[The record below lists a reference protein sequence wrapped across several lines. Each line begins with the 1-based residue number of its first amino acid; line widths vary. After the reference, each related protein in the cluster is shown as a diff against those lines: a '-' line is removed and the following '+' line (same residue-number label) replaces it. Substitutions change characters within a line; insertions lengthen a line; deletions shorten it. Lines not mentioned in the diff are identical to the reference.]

1 MICEESTWPSD
12 TCALRLGLTEN
23 FTCDAFCTNQSS
35 TVLPTRCLD
44 FTIAASSTCD
54 TANST
59 VLPDPCGYA
68 ATLQDSNQMG
78 ICVCSGRQRANNHA
92 ASMANGLVRIS
103 AEAQVMSFLAGI
115 AHRVVA
121 PWGVISAAALQL
133 QAGATSQQI
142 AEAVSIAAN
151 SEVAFSISGE
161 QAAYAG
167 HFLAASLGLNGSAS
181 LAAAVEA
188 ASLRDPTGRLQ
199 HLTAVL
205 AFRGVPAEEA
215 VNQTIDAMLS
225 ALPPDSTE
233 ALIQGVWWYRLFLEG
248 AVRPWRLSDLRDA
261 FEGVPA
267 QSQFSL
273 LDAVARARTVL
284 VADSGVTLGDAV
296 VTIASETNHTG
307 PKEVQHAAY
316 AAALLAYLSTEE
328 AAAAVAGATSALDAD
343 LTSAAVR
350 LLNYLL
356 ASGYNIS
363 QASAIVWTAVQ
374 AFGGQDADLQT
385 AGSHFQELFP
395 PHSVWQPALDHWK
408 ALTGLPTG
416 GSALPIGK
424 VHEPYLIQGLAT
436 VLQVTPAQVF
446 LRSFSRRLSKSRR
459 LARRLSELPKCNIDF
474 VIEVRPS
481 DDAMAISQRV
491 AEFSGS
497 SALYTQFEQSV
508 QQELEGAGLETP
520 SCFRDGKVAV
530 ANVEVVD
537 NFALPES
544 VWLADSEWSQ
554 CSDQCSA
561 ESIQTRSLI
570 CSTGN
575 EFACNLSGVRPST
588 ERPCENFE
596 NCAFEWACP
605 LGGPSSDLEC
615 HVQILLLVGIIVAGL
630 LALWCC
636 CCLAY
641 RFARA
646 FRPIAGQLKL
656 MTPKGDA
663 MQVNFYIVEESE
675 ARVDKTR
682 TTQTQDSSATASNAF
697 LGRALSKVSSRTSQK
712 EVKSHVVWDV
722 DVEKAKTMEFHGGK
736 MTKLQK
742 MTGANPSQHEVLQR
756 LPEVLD
762 MTQQDQYRT
771 KQMLREQEE
780 EAIRRAE
787 TTAHTEEERPVAKIM
802 SVKSG
807 ISASQMEAALGIGP
821 YMKEERV
828 EYWSAT
834 HCKWVAAFAEA
845 HGSHP
850 STGSIC
856 YEIKLA
862 GSMQKRLHVPLEN
875 LRSPIL
881 MGEPVSAW
889 SSKDCRWHLGEAGRA
904 VTAVAYKVITADL
917 AKKDPVFD
925 NLQPHFVWRRFE
937 EGMPVEVYRNPTLG
951 WVSAKVVRDAEMADK
966 PYEEATD
973 KGRPP
978 NWFPV
983 LVEYTD
989 SGMKEDVPAYL
1000 LRRECM
1006 SL

>member
-1 MICEESTWPSD
+1 
-12 TCALRLGLTEN
+12 
-23 FTCDAFCTNQSS
+23 
-35 TVLPTRCLD
+35 
-44 FTIAASSTCD
+44 
-54 TANST
+54 
-59 VLPDPCGYA
+59 
-68 ATLQDSNQMG
+68 
-78 ICVCSGRQRANNHA
+78 
-92 ASMANGLVRIS
+92 
-103 AEAQVMSFLAGI
+103 
-115 AHRVVA
+115 
-121 PWGVISAAALQL
+121 
-133 QAGATSQQI
+133 
-142 AEAVSIAAN
+142 
-151 SEVAFSISGE
+151 
-161 QAAYAG
+161 
-167 HFLAASLGLNGSAS
+167 
-181 LAAAVEA
+181 
-188 ASLRDPTGRLQ
+188 
-199 HLTAVL
+199 
-205 AFRGVPAEEA
+205 
-215 VNQTIDAMLS
+215 
-225 ALPPDSTE
+225 
-233 ALIQGVWWYRLFLEG
+233 
-248 AVRPWRLSDLRDA
+248 
-261 FEGVPA
+261 
-267 QSQFSL
+267 
-273 LDAVARARTVL
+273 
-284 VADSGVTLGDAV
+284 
-296 VTIASETNHTG
+296 
-307 PKEVQHAAY
+307 
-316 AAALLAYLSTEE
+316 
-328 AAAAVAGATSALDAD
+328 
-343 LTSAAVR
+343 
-350 LLNYLL
+350 
-356 ASGYNIS
+356 
-363 QASAIVWTAVQ
+363 
-374 AFGGQDADLQT
+374 
-385 AGSHFQELFP
+385 
-395 PHSVWQPALDHWK
+395 
-408 ALTGLPTG
+408 
-416 GSALPIGK
+416 
-424 VHEPYLIQGLAT
+424 
-436 VLQVTPAQVF
+436 
-446 LRSFSRRLSKSRR
+446 
-459 LARRLSELPKCNIDF
+459 
-474 VIEVRPS
+474 
-481 DDAMAISQRV
+481 
-491 AEFSGS
+491 
-497 SALYTQFEQSV
+497 
-508 QQELEGAGLETP
+508 
-520 SCFRDGKVAV
+520 
-530 ANVEVVD
+530 
-537 NFALPES
+537 
-544 VWLADSEWSQ
+544 
-554 CSDQCSA
+554 
-561 ESIQTRSLI
+561 LI

-925 NLQPHFVWRRFE
+925 NLQPHFV
-937 EGMPVEVYRNPTLG
+937 
-951 WVSAKVVRDAEMADK
+951 
-966 PYEEATD
+966 
-973 KGRPP
+973 
-978 NWFPV
+978 
-983 LVEYTD
+983 
-989 SGMKEDVPAYL
+989 
-1000 LRRECM
+1000 
-1006 SL
+1006 